1 MMRKLTVVILVL
13 ALACGVVLATAGCSS
28 DVDLPGR
35 SWAQKET
42 LYYEVYKDNVL
53 YGAMLI
59 TTERLE
65 KGDHVLN
72 ATGETH
78 TVSSHAA
85 GGTRVTIAVSD
96 LSENVVMYS
105 ESLLDGFTSLASYK
119 KVAMGDTQYTV
130 KARYDGKHYRY
141 SLNGGSEKK
150 IKEKSSF
157 VDNELI
163 YTVVRCYSV
172 DSGSY
177 SASYKVSDAVNG
189 SIESISISTAKTD
202 VYYHGT
208 IHQNDEGNTI
218 TAVKTIDG
226 DGNVAYVDSVK
237 GVQVKFQRNEA
248 PVGNPAYV
256 TYAVSGNG
264 GLDVNGEGSQNTK
277 STHIP
282 LEIIENNMTYR
293 LSKVDL
299 NS

>member
-1 MMRKLTVVILVL
+1 MRKLTVVILVL

-35 SWAQKET
+35 SWAQKEV
-42 LYYEVYKDNVL
+42 LSYEVYKDNVL

-78 TVSSHAA
+78 TVTSYAA
-85 GGTRVTIAVSD
+85 GGTRVTIAISD
-96 LSENVVMYS
+96 LSGNVVMYS
-105 ESLLDGFTSLASYK
+105 ESLLDGFTSRASYK
-119 KVAMGDTQYTV
+119 KVADGDNAYTV
-130 KARYDGKHYRY
+130 KARYDGKYYRY

-150 IKEKSSF
+150 IKQKSSF

-189 SIESISISTAKTD
+189 SIESITIATSKTD

-208 IHQNDEGNTI
+208 THVDDENNTL
-218 TAVKTIDG
+218 TCVKTTDG

-237 GVQVKFQRNEA
+237 GVQVRFQRTEA
-248 PVGNPAYV
+248 PVGNPVYV

-264 GLDVNGEGSQNTK
+264 GLDVNGEGSQNTM

-293 LSKVDL
+293 LRDVDL